1 MVVALVDA
9 YGVIGLLFAS
19 TLAMAIEACL
29 GRLIMTHPQDSA
41 ARADGGELRERIE
54 GARRRLLLLPERNAV
69 QLGGMVAR
77 LDALAAE
84 AQASQLR

>member
-9 YGVIGLLFAS
+9 YGVIGLVFAS
-19 TLAMAIEACL
+19 TLAMTIEACL
-29 GRLIMTHPQDSA
+29 GRLIVTHPQERRPA
-41 ARADGGELRERIE
+41 QTVATLRERIE

-69 QLGGMVAR
+69 QLGGLVAR

-84 AQASQLR
+84 AQSSQVR